1 MNSSGPVSGTCH
13 ALFYIFSIKPSPSDI
28 LIRIF
33 LSNVK
38 L

>member
-1 MNSSGPVSGTCH
+1 MNSSGPVS
-13 ALFYIFSIKPSPSDI
+13 LFYIFSIKPSPSDI